1 MAQLG
6 AETGWEQAVTDPDQ
20 MPTRKSIAAIR
31 TRLANVEAK
40 RQALFQQGNEMIAA
54 FKAKY
59 PDSPATLVR
68 YADRTLNDY
77 RWRLSG
83 SAKWRHTGQPGNKVA
98 VELTG
103 EVGQKI
109 LSSLPPPTRVDWL
122 YFETRRQALNFASA
136 MTKYEIMRLRQLIER
151 QELLRQ
157 LVRQGGN
164 PT

>member
-1 MAQLG
+1 MAQLA
-6 AETGWEQAVTDPDQ
+6 AETGWEQVLTDPGR
-20 MPTRKSIAAIR
+20 MPTRRSISTIH
-31 TRLANVEAK
+31 TRLADVEAK
-40 RQALFQQGNEMIAA
+40 RQALFQQGGQMIAD

-59 PDSPATLVR
+59 PYSPAYLVR

-83 SAKWRHTGQPGNKVA
+83 SAKWRHTGQPRNKVA

-109 LSSLPPPTRVDWL
+109 LSSLPPPTREDWL
-122 YFETRRQALNFASA
+122 HFETLRQALNFASA
-136 MTKYEIMRLRQLIER
+136 MTKYEILRLRQLIER

-157 LVRQGGN
+157 LVRQHVGRQ
-164 PT
+164 

>member
-6 AETGWEQAVTDPDQ
+6 AKTGWEVAVPHAVEL
-20 MPTRKSIAAIR
+20 PTRKRIGVLR
-31 TRLANVEAK
+31 TRLASIDAK
-40 RQALFQQGNEMIAA
+40 RAALLKRGDELVAA

-59 PDSPATLVR
+59 PDSPAYLVR

-103 EVGQKI
+103 DVGQRI
-109 LSSLPPPTRVDWL
+109 LASLPAAAREDWL
-122 YFETRRQALNFASA
+122 HFEVHRQSLNYESA

-157 LVRQGGN
+157 LIRQGGK
-164 PT
+164 